1 MQSEHRWYLFQDE
14 QGKYAITTHARAGR
28 FNLDPICSEDYSLF
42 FTRRGALLG
51 GVPVII
57 KRPCLMPHHVEVE
70 LLGEYHIYSGGEG
83 ILVHVDRLVLRN
95 G

>member
-14 QGKYAITTHARAGR
+14 QGKYAITTHARADR

-57 KRPCLMPHHVEVE
+57 KRSPCRSRVARRVSH
-70 LLGEYHIYSGGEG
+70 LLGWRGHSGT
-83 ILVHVDRLVLRN
+83 RR
-95 G
+95 